1 MINRTFST
9 LTVLT
14 NSIKR
19 KFKEY
24 LPPFFSFQVL
34 GGVPNMEAFCQNS
47 LRLTGWLY
55 DHDIK
60 RQRSSPSQ
68 IVVLTILQLK
78 YASELD
84 TLMKIG
90 NILYLRSCPLKIVE
104 ETIR

>member
-19 KFKEY
+19 NFKEY
-24 LPPFFSFQVL
+24 LPSFFSFQVL

-55 DHDIK
+55 DCDIK
-60 RQRSSPSQ
+60 RQRFLLPPPPNGCFNHLTTKN
-68 IVVLTILQLK
+68 VLKNL
-78 YASELD
+78 
-84 TLMKIG
+84 
-90 NILYLRSCPLKIVE
+90 VH
-104 ETIR
+104 

>member
-34 GGVPNMEAFCQNS
+34 GGGSKYGCLLSESPLIDRVA
-47 LRLTGWLY
+47 Y

-60 RQRSSPSQ
+60 RVFSFSQ
-68 IVVLTILQLK
+68 PPKLLFLTILQLK
-78 YASELD
+78 C
-84 TLMKIG
+84 MKMEAI
-90 NILYLRSCPLKIVE
+90 YFM
-104 ETIR
+104 

>member
-34 GGVPNMEAFCQNS
+34 GGDPNMEPFCQNS
-47 LRLTGWLY
+47 LRLAGWLC

-60 RQRSSPSQ
+60 RQSTPPPPRPWK
-68 IVVLTILQLK
+68 LLF
-78 YASELD
+78 
-84 TLMKIG
+84 
-90 NILYLRSCPLKIVE
+90 
-104 ETIR
+104 

>member
-34 GGVPNMEAFCQNS
+34 GGVPNMGAFCQSS
-47 LRLTGWLY
+47 LRLTEWLY

-60 RQRSSPSQ
+60 TKIPPAPQDCCFNHFTAK
-68 IVVLTILQLK
+68 IMLK
-78 YASELD
+78 NLAHL
-84 TLMKIG
+84 
-90 NILYLRSCPLKIVE
+90 
-104 ETIR
+104 

>member
-19 KFKEY
+19 NFKEY
-24 LPPFFSFQVL
+24 LPPPFFSFQVL

-60 RQRSSPSQ
+60 RQRFLLFSSQ
-68 IVVLTILQLK
+68 IVLSILQLK
-78 YASELD
+78 IYLKLG
-84 TLMKIG
+84 TLMKIEV
-90 NILYLRSCPLKIVE
+90 IYFI
-104 ETIR
+104 